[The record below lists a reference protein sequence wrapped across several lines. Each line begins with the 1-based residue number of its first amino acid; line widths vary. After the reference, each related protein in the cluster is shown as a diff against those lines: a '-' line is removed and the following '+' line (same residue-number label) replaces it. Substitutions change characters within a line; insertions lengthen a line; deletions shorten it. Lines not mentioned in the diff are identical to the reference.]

1 MEMSNFE
8 CIKMIK
14 CDDLMHKNVKMLDS
28 IKN

>member
-14 CDDLMHKNVKMLDS
+14 YDDLMHKNVKMLDS
-28 IKN
+28 IQN